1 MKDLSWQTL
10 FINKKVSKISSFLL
24 QKKKKK
30 ILQTYSLE
38 LNSQFLQRVQSV
50 NVRTLEVNSAAE
62 TVFSC

>member
-24 QKKKKK
+24 QKKKK